1 MALPLGD
8 AGDGEALRKAASD
21 WFARMH
27 GPEAERSRL
36 EFERWRANDA
46 RNRAAYARLEGNW
59 ALASG
64 LRNTPIGRARQLQR
78 KRSWGLGTGQ
88 PRLVWAGAAFCAVL
102 VVGGVAIKVRAPGG
116 AVSAPRLASGI
127 GQIRTFRLQDGSNV
141 TLDTDSVVA
150 LAFTDTSR
158 VIRLVRGRAR
168 FEVAHDRAHPFIVE
182 ADGRTVTATGTLFD
196 VSLMRGAVRVN
207 LLRGAVDVRS
217 GTAVLP
223 TPGPVEHL
231 IPGQS
236 LATVKGQT
244 APAIAAVPKGA
255 DRWVSGMLS
264 FDGTALSEVLDETNR
279 YSRTKIRIGA
289 PELAALKV
297 TGAFRPVPAS
307 ELAASL
313 AAAFSLRVEHRADGS
328 DTLIRP

>member
-141 TLDTDSVVA
+141 TLDT
-150 LAFTDTSR
+150 
-158 VIRLVRGRAR
+158 
-168 FEVAHDRAHPFIVE
+168 
-182 ADGRTVTATGTLFD
+182 
-196 VSLMRGAVRVN
+196 
-207 LLRGAVDVRS
+207 
-217 GTAVLP
+217 
-223 TPGPVEHL
+223 
-231 IPGQS
+231 
-236 LATVKGQT
+236 
-244 APAIAAVPKGA
+244 
-255 DRWVSGMLS
+255 
-264 FDGTALSEVLDETNR
+264 
-279 YSRTKIRIGA
+279 
-289 PELAALKV
+289 
-297 TGAFRPVPAS
+297 
-307 ELAASL
+307 
-313 AAAFSLRVEHRADGS
+313 
-328 DTLIRP
+328 